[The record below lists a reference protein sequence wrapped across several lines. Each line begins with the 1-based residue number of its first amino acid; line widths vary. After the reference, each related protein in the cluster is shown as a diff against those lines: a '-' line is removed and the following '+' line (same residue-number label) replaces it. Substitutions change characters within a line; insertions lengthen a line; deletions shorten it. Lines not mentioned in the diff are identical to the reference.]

1 MVTAVKRDGEVGFAY
16 IKHLER
22 YVIYNCL
29 FVVRNKFLLFAD
41 PNRSYMLEAAD
52 EEKELIP
59 DLFYFR
65 ACIGAG
71 APGSLDGKGR
81 KGGALCP

>member
-1 MVTAVKRDGEVGFAY
+1 
-16 IKHLER
+16 
-22 YVIYNCL
+22 
-29 FVVRNKFLLFAD
+29 
-41 PNRSYMLEAAD
+41 MLEAAD

-65 ACIGAG
+65 VCFSADDFG
-71 APGSLDGKGR
+71 PLDGKGR